1 MIEVEVRVMVENEI
15 ENDVRGVEVGNEIEN
30 SFSSVPSG
38 PSAPSPGRWER
49 ERDLPTGAGSSP
61 RRSGL
66 RGRMFR
72 FSRLIQRKGG
82 FKQTL

>member
-1 MIEVEVRVMVENEI
+1 MIEVEVRVVVENEI

-66 RGRMFR
+66 
-72 FSRLIQRKGG
+72 
-82 FKQTL
+82 